1 MFPILNPP
9 PSSLPIPSLWAVPV
23 HQPQASSIVHRTWT
37 GNSEGGKIW
46 ENGIETCKISCMKWV
61 ASPGLWLCCSKRVSL
76 SYFFIKQKC
85 CYQYRDWICHGS
97 VFKSEVISTLV
108 FFNLY
113 NHVPKKVCIIVL
125 QDPFFLGCAGSS
137 LWCVGSPVVAWGLWD
152 LSSLTRDQSCVPCI
166 ERQILSL

>member
-1 MFPILNPP
+1 MELC
-9 PSSLPIPSLWAVPV
+9 SKCQEL
-23 HQPQASSIVHRTWT
+23 
-37 GNSEGGKIW
+37 
-46 ENGIETCKISCMKWV
+46 
-61 ASPGLWLCCSKRVSL
+61 GLWLCCSKGVSL

-113 NHVPKKVCIIVL
+113 NNVPKKVCIIVL

-152 LSSLTRDQSCVPCI
+152 LSSLTRDQTCVPCI
-166 ERQILSL
+166 ERQILFFVVVVLGLHCFEWAFLYSLVAVRGFLIVVVSLIVEHRL